1 MEIQPERVLHK
12 RNEEKSTERVG
23 LHVQD
28 LASKLTRIR
37 TAITNRLSGF
47 EGFNTPASSTSKE
60 ESYQSVSFRL
70 AEEGVR
76 DILVEGDQSISLFVE
91 SRPPL
96 SPTPPPDSPNLSSV
110 SPPSYPE
117 DWTLSFLSASHL
129 PSPQSSLLLPHPPS
143 YHGIR
148 VARNSGDEDQSLEP
162 VSLSPLDQQ
171 GGQIDAGQT
180 AIRSSTR
187 RWWRVLLCRCWKRKE
202 TR

>member
-1 MEIQPERVLHK
+1 MEIQPGRVLHT

-28 LASKLTRIR
+28 LGVKLARIR
-37 TAITNRLSGF
+37 TAISNRLSGF
-47 EGFNTPASSTSKE
+47 QGFNVSASSTSKE
-60 ESYQSVSFRL
+60 ESYQSGSFRL
-70 AEEGVR
+70 VEEGVR
-76 DILVEGDQSISLFVE
+76 DILVEEEQSISLFVE

-96 SPTPPPDSPNLSSV
+96 SLTSPPDSPNLSSV

-148 VARNSGDEDQSLEP
+148 IARNSGDEDQSLEP
-162 VSLSPLDQQ
+162 VSLSPLDQPA
-171 GGQIDAGQT
+171 GQIDTGQI
-180 AIRSSTR
+180 AIRPSTR
-187 RWWRVLLCRCWKRKE
+187 RWWRVLLCTCWKREE